1 MRVTRDDIDALVE
14 RIGEE
19 FQPER
24 VILFGSHAYGAPS
37 SDSDVDLLV
46 IMEHEGSGVAQ
57 ALEIIRRIK
66 SRLPIDILVRTPQEI
81 RQRLAW
87 NDFFLKEVVRRGE
100 VIYESALSPPG
111 ENYERG
117 RIRTTMLPVSTPSN
131 AQRSI

>member
-14 RIGEE
+14 RIGEQ

-66 SRLPIDILVRTPQEI
+66 SRIPIDILVRTPQEI

-100 VIYESALSPPG
+100 VIYESAHS
-111 ENYERG
+111 
-117 RIRTTMLPVSTPSN
+117 
-131 AQRSI
+131 